1 AAGWA
6 HALHYYHETLK
17 DDSYRHSIAVVLG
30 GDGSVATNGF
40 WAALNIAATRG
51 LPLLFF
57 IEDNGYG
64 LSVASAVQKK
74 GGNIA
79 TNLRSFARLPIYEA
93 DSAEPASAAAAIQS
107 GVAKVRSGSGPV
119 LVRLRMPRLSGH
131 SGQDT
136 QAYKSSEL
144 VEAERT
150 RDPLMK
156 LRNYLVP
163 DFLSTSQWNQLEG
176 EATEEVS
183 RAYSEAAAS

>member
-64 LSVASAVQKK
+64 LSVPSTVQTP

-107 GVAKVRSGSGPV
+107 GVKGSLRQRSGAGAPQDAATERP
-119 LVRLRMPRLSGH
+119 LWSGH
-131 SGQDT
+131 
-136 QAYKSSEL
+136 
-144 VEAERT
+144 
-150 RDPLMK
+150 
-156 LRNYLVP
+156 
-163 DFLSTSQWNQLEG
+163 
-176 EATEEVS
+176 
-183 RAYSEAAAS
+183 ASL